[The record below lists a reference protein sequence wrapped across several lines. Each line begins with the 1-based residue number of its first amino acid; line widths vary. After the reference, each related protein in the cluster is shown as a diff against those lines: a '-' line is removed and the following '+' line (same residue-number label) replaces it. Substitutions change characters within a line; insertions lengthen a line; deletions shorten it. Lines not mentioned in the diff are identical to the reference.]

1 MANKLKTLQ
10 DLDGVFSN
18 GKGGLG
24 PLHVNESQLV
34 KEAIKWY
41 NRSDDD
47 KHAFI
52 KKFFCITDKQIIDAK
67 VSEDEQ

>member
-1 MANKLKTLQ
+1 MANKLKTLYDIDSESCWGEFKRDEEYFKES
-10 DLDGVFSN
+10 DL
-18 GKGGLG
+18 K
-24 PLHVNESQLV
+24 

-52 KKFFCITDKQIIDAK
+52 KKFFNITDKEIIDAK
-67 VSEDEQ
+67 VSGDEQ